1 MTSVTIM
8 HHRQKNHLQVHRDVL
23 VILGDYDHHD
33 GEHMTMTMIMMMTI
47 IGTTVCVCLKAHL
60 ASVDGRPWMEE
71 VNARLFLKPTTSEG

>member
-33 GEHMTMTMIMMMTI
+33 GEHMTMTVMMM
-47 IGTTVCVCLKAHL
+47 IGAIVCVC
-60 ASVDGRPWMEE
+60 VP
-71 VNARLFLKPTTSEG
+71 

>member
-47 IGTTVCVCLKAHL
+47 IGTTVCVC
-60 ASVDGRPWMEE
+60 VP
-71 VNARLFLKPTTSEG
+71 